1 MMAAEEEIE
10 LEAPA
15 SLMNLED
22 VHNSGGNEAELSTPN
37 DDDDS
42 MGQYE
47 SSSSSWTKTKKYA
60 TAALALASVVILA
73 VAIGTPTGISAK
85 NNNANNNNVVTSAMM
100 NFENCM
106 AIMKKLE
113 LDEPSPAPSTYEPTT
128 YTPTTD
134 PTDPPVFLSNDV
146 ADLAEALDGEPVRG
160 RDLRGGWSTEYK
172 EARVRRVHC
181 VYKYRHMD

>member
-1 MMAAEEEIE
+1 MMASEEEIE
-10 LEAPA
+10 VEAPA
-15 SLMNLED
+15 PLMNLEE
-22 VHNSGGNEAELSTPN
+22 VHNPGAGGNKVH
-37 DDDDS
+37 DDKPS
-42 MGQYE
+42 
-47 SSSSSWTKTKKYA
+47 SSSSSWTKKKKLLG
-60 TAALALASVVILA
+60 ALALASVAILA
-73 VAIGTPTGISAK
+73 VVIGAGTAK
-85 NNNANNNNVVTSAMM
+85 NDSNKHAVASAAM

-128 YTPTTD
+128 YTPTGTD
-134 PTDPPVFLSNDV
+134 RTDPPVFLSNDV
-146 ADLAEALDGEPVRG
+146 ADLVEALDGEPVRG

>member
-1 MMAAEEEIE
+1 MMASEEEIE
-10 LEAPA
+10 VEAPA
-15 SLMNLED
+15 PLMNLEE
-22 VHNSGGNEAELSTPN
+22 VHNPGAGGNKVH
-37 DDDDS
+37 DDKP
-42 MGQYE
+42 
-47 SSSSSWTKTKKYA
+47 SSSWTKKKKKYA
-60 TAALALASVVILA
+60 TAALALASVAILA
-73 VAIGTPTGISAK
+73 VVIGAGTAK
-85 NNNANNNNVVTSAMM
+85 NDSNKHAVASAAM

-134 PTDPPVFLSNDV
+134 QPVFLSNDV

-181 VYKYRHMD
+181 VYKYLL